1 MSQAINDMMQTVES
15 LDREGCITQLRRIR
29 RPKLD
34 FTEEYLQG
42 QSLDKLR
49 HIVMAAFL
57 HAFKSSC

>member
-1 MSQAINDMMQTVES
+1 MSQTINDMMQTVES
-15 LDREGCITQLRRIR
+15 LDREGCITQLRQIR

-34 FTEEYLQG
+34 FTDEYLQG

-57 HAFKSSC
+57 QAFKSKS